1 MWYTKSNVSI
11 VIKYD
16 LLKLNKNFSFSFYFI
31 FLSADN
37 LNGKEKK
44 EAKENT
50 HIENVVVVN
59 IFDGLTKK
67 RRADESYL
75 VKLLISLYSTFKRQ
89 KTQCF
94 NFCWVNET
102 LSYILVGIGAREFE
116 VIIKL
121 CCPSNYPKV
130 N

>member
-1 MWYTKSNVSI
+1 M
-11 VIKYD
+11 
-16 LLKLNKNFSFSFYFI
+16 NKNFSFSFYFI

-67 RRADESYL
+67 RRADESYDVSVCGMNKKKKASRKPHCKNKNL
-75 VKLLISLYSTFKRQ
+75 RNV
-89 KTQCF
+89 
-94 NFCWVNET
+94 
-102 LSYILVGIGAREFE
+102 
-116 VIIKL
+116 
-121 CCPSNYPKV
+121 
-130 N
+130 